1 MTMRMLVRFS
11 KENDLRFI
19 SHLDMVHA
27 MERALRRA
35 DIPMAYSKGF
45 SPHAKISFSAPTPL
59 GIPSSAEYMD
69 VHLVKPLSAQIF
81 VQRLNNALPNDMRVL
96 EAMEI
101 DDDVPGVLGK
111 ATIGC
116 YTIQPYEGV
125 QWISQSHINVLMNMN
140 DIIMEK
146 RTKKGLKEINIRP
159 CIKELILMQDGQHIT
174 AKLLL
179 PSVGGIN
186 PDILLKAFN
195 IYTDVRIDVEDMAI
209 HKDDILLEDGRV
221 LLPE

>member
-1 MTMRMLVRFS
+1 
-11 KENDLRFI
+11 
-19 SHLDMVHA
+19 

-69 VHLVKPLSAQIF
+69 VHLVKPLSAEIF
-81 VQRLNNALPNDMRVL
+81 VQRLNSVLPDDMHVL
-96 EAMEI
+96 EAIEM

-111 ATIGC
+111 AAIGC
-116 YTIQPYEGV
+116 YTIRPYEGV
-125 QWISQSHINVLMNMN
+125 QWISQSHIDMLMGMN

-159 CIKELILMQDGQHIT
+159 CIKELILMQDGQYIT

-186 PDILLKAFN
+186 PDILLKAFDAYTGAGLN
-195 IYTDVRIDVEDMAI
+195 IDDVAI
-209 HKDDILLEDGRV
+209 HKDDVLLEDGCAIMGNN
-221 LLPE
+221 LHG